1 MSAVAV
7 GAAGVVIVTA
17 ATVLAA
23 AFPDTQA
30 LLLPLTEGGSE
41 FAVPAASVLASLP
54 ILGIMAVLAIS
65 GRE

>member
-7 GAAGVVIVTA
+7 GAAGVAIVTA

-30 LLLPLTEGGSE
+30 LLSPLTEGGNE
-41 FAVPAASVLASLP
+41 YAVPAASVLASLP
-54 ILGIMAVLAIS
+54 ILGVMAVLAVS

>member
-7 GAAGVVIVTA
+7 GAAGAALVTA

-23 AFPDTQA
+23 AFPDAQA
-30 LLLPLTEGGSE
+30 LLLPLTEGVSE

-54 ILGIMAVLAIS
+54 ILGIMAVLAVS